1 MLAAFANEGILEAGL
16 DEAGRGP
23 LFGPVYVAACVL
35 PQDDSFDH
43 SLIRDS
49 KKLTK
54 KKREWAFDYIK
65 NYAIDYSIVSYDH
78 NKIDKLNVHKATY
91 TAMEEAISNLS
102 IRPEH
107 LLIDGNYWNKH
118 IANPISYT
126 CFKGG
131 DDLYTPIGA
140 ASILAKV
147 SRDQW
152 IENLCDKHP
161 ELNTYYQIRS
171 NKGYGSKEHMEGIK
185 KYGLTHWHR
194 KTFGICKTITKT
206 LKLV

>member
-1 MLAAFANEGILEAGL
+1 MLEPYYNEGVLEAGL

-23 LFGPVYVAACVL
+23 MFGPVYVAACIL

-49 KKLTK
+49 KKLSK
-54 KKREWAFDYIK
+54 KKREFAFDYIK
-65 NYAIDYSIVSYDH
+65 NYAIDYAIVSYDH
-78 NKIDKLNVHKATY
+78 KKIDEMNIHKATY
-91 TAMEEAISNLS
+91 SAMHDAVKKLDL
-102 IRPEH
+102 RPEH
-107 LLIDGNYWNKH
+107 LLIDGTYFNNH
-118 IANPISYT
+118 TSDPISYS

-131 DDLYTPIGA
+131 DDLYTSIGA

-161 ELNTYYQIRS
+161 QLNTCYQIRS
-171 NKGYGSKEHMEGIK
+171 NKGYGSKEHMDGIK
-185 KYGLTHWHR
+185 KYGLTPWHR
-194 KTFGICKTITKT
+194 KTFGICKTMTKT
-206 LKLV
+206 LKII